1 MVVTFTSRAHADIT
15 MLGDVAR
22 QLLKIMGHTGTVPS
36 AMMPEDI
43 PAALAR
49 LEAAVAAS
57 KAAEQSPEQDEDEE
71 EGFKPGLAQRAL
83 PIISLLKAAIAANE
97 AVMWDK

>member
-1 MVVTFTSRAHADIT
+1 MIVTFTSRAHADIT

-36 AMMPEDI
+36 ALMPEDL

-57 KAAEQSPEQDEDEE
+57 KAAEQSPDPNEDE
-71 EGFKPGLAQRAL
+71 FKPGLAQRAL

-97 AVMWDK
+97 TVMWDS